1 MQAWLA
7 ARTPEFRERIEVVL
21 IDPHAGYAAAVR
33 AALPDAAIAVDHFH
47 LIMLANKAVTAV
59 RQRVTREL
67 LGRRGRKTRSG
78 VRPCGGSP
86 GVVALLPSRPCA
98 HLRQCHGPRGR
109 DRPPQGPAAR
119 LGCGRAAVATA
130 VLLALLTAAL
140 VAGWGGGP
148 AAGYGSAAFGAA
160 GLAVGLLVLARAGA
174 VARTD
179 AARGRALCNRCCVW
193 ALFAVLPVF
202 IVGGVAG
209 YLTRAAAPIWGS
221 TVAGVLLIALVG
233 LAARQRVVLE
243 VRAAW

>member
-1 MQAWLA
+1 MRCAYGPSRGVEVDGSTTTLRPLE
-7 ARTPEFRERIEVVL
+7 ARR
-21 IDPHAGYAAAVR
+21 AAVR
-33 AALPDAAIAVDHFH
+33 ACRTALVTSSGAIGSENCGRVGAPPAVPRCYRPGRAPTCGNA
-47 LIMLANKAVTAV
+47 MAMPWAGAVTDP
-59 RQRVTREL
+59 
-67 LGRRGRKTRSG
+67 RR
-78 VRPCGGSP
+78 
-86 GVVALLPSRPCA
+86 
-98 HLRQCHGPRGR
+98 
-109 DRPPQGPAAR
+109 AR
-119 LGCGRAAVATA
+119 LLVSGAATAAVATA

-179 AARGRALCNRCCVW
+179 AARGRALCNRYSVW

-221 TVAGVLLIALVG
+221 TVAGILLIALVG